1 MIGAKPRGALAVA
14 GYSGYIIIAYGVSLW
29 GLALFNNYDNQGDE
43 RQDGNGLGH
52 CLAFPIRA
60 ARA

>member
-14 GYSGYIIIAYGVSLW
+14 GYSGYIIIVLGVSLW

-43 RQDGNGLGH
+43 RHTLRGPLPREP
-52 CLAFPIRA
+52 A
-60 ARA
+60 